1 MSTIEKALGRLRGTA
16 DEPKSVP
23 RQPTNG
29 AQGTHLDASVANNT
43 RISIDA
49 RTLRKRGIHP
59 PARLE
64 TTLRDEYRRIK
75 RPLIAN
81 AFGRGV
87 PKLESG
93 NVIMVTSAL
102 AGEGKTFTSI
112 NLAMSIARDPE
123 VSVILIDGDVARASA
138 SSIFGVQRE
147 RGLIDLL
154 ADQTLP
160 PNSMLLPT
168 SIDSLFFLPAGKKHI
183 HSEELLSGSRMEQV
197 VSAFAANKNTIVI
210 FDSPPLLRTPEAVTL
225 STTAGQIVLVVKALS
240 TAQHHIHDAIEQLD
254 PNKAINLI
262 LNQSLSGP
270 GGDEYGGYYG
280 GSYGET
286 DRK

>member
-1 MSTIEKALGRLRGTA
+1 MSTIEKALGRLRDTSE
-16 DEPKSVP
+16 EPKPPP
-23 RQPTNG
+23 RNATG
-29 AQGTHLDASVANNT
+29 GSQGTHLAASVASNT
-43 RISIDA
+43 QISIDA
-49 RTLRKRGIHP
+49 RTLRKRGVHP
-59 PARLE
+59 PAHLE
-64 TTLRDEYRRIK
+64 NTLRDEYRRIK

-87 PKLESG
+87 PKMDFG

-102 AGEGKTFTSI
+102 AGEGKTFTSL

-123 VSVILIDGDVARASA
+123 ISVILIDGDVARASA
-138 SSIFGVQRE
+138 STILGVQRE

-154 ADQTLP
+154 ADQTLTP
-160 PNSMLLPT
+160 TSLLLPT
-168 SIDSLFFLPAGKKHI
+168 SIDSLFFLPAGKKHV
-183 HSEELLSGSRMEQV
+183 HSEELLSGSRMEQM
-197 VSAFAANKNTIVI
+197 VSAYAANKDTIVI

-225 STTAGQIVLVVKALS
+225 SATAGQIVLVVKALS
-240 TAQHHIHDAIEQLD
+240 TPRQQIHDAMEQLD

-286 DRK
+286 DRP